1 MQIAPFRCN
10 SLRSFSGNSGKRLHR

>member
-10 SLRSFSGNSGKRLHR
+10 SLRSFSGNSGKRLRR